1 MNSKPVFPQ
10 CVYTIL
16 HSNRL
21 KSLFRQGGS
30 AELTEKKKWATAA
43 SLFLS
48 ATQNNEAFYVL
59 YAPAEAIWELIYFA
73 KIKSIKTTPEGETIY
88 EIENLTPIP
97 KPRPNKT
104 MLIVSSTGKP
114 MNENFI
120 RPYAICRTPEFLT
133 KPLSL

>member
-1 MNSKPVFPQ
+1 M
-10 CVYTIL
+10 
-16 HSNRL
+16 
-21 KSLFRQGGS
+21 FRQGGS
-30 AELTEKKKWATAA
+30 ATLTEKKKWATAA

-48 ATQNNEAFYVL
+48 ATQNNEIFYVV
-59 YAPAEAIWELIYFA
+59 YAPAEAIWELVYFA
-73 KIKSIKTTPEGETIY
+73 KIKSIKTTPEGATIY

-120 RPYAICRTPEFLT
+120 RPYAICRTPEFLM